1 MDYAIKYFHDKSD
14 EMVQTYTDETTK
26 LFTQYNNLRL
36 TNMAKDKY
44 LAKSSLLII
53 DQEKIINELRTFI
66 EVYLSE
72 MLDFVELEQNGVC
85 QKYI

>member
-1 MDYAIKYFHDKSD
+1 MDYAINYFRDKSD